1 MLYAESLAKVLEAEE
16 DPKNGTNIIQNIIKK
31 KTYQSITGVW
41 MRIDENGDVENNYTV
56 LARQNSPTKVLSEKV
71 DLIYQYTMMPVGNF
85 YYQGDELEPKLRLDK
100 TIDWIGG
107 EPPLDEPPCGYNNN
121 LCSTPSDKNREI
133 IAGVLG
139 SILLSVCLITAITY
153 RNWKYE
159 QEIAGLLWRIT
170 FDDMHRQTSN
180 GLLSSNSRSSL
191 SQMSVE
197 SKTAGQVFTQIA
209 LYRGMWVAVKQFH
222 YHRRIADLSR
232 DTKKEMK
239 ILRELHHDNINPFIG
254 ACIQGNCIYIV
265 TEYCMKGSLQDILEN
280 EDLKLDKIFIASLV
294 SDFIKGMLYLHDSEL
309 RVHGNLK
316 SSNCLIT
323 SRWVLQVSDF
333 GLHELRSNA
342 NTTTITDY
350 EYYRNLLWKAPELLR
365 QTSNFPKI
373 SQKGDVYSFAII
385 LHEIMQR
392 QGPFGNIMLPPKDI
406 VLKVMNGPSETGE
419 IFRPSLEELDCQDYI
434 INTIKDCWAE
444 KAENRPDFRQIREK
458 LKAMRQGM
466 KTNIVDNMMEM
477 MEKYANNLEE
487 LVDERTSQLQ
497 EEQKKT
503 EALLYRMLPKS
514 VAAQLI
520 KGEVVRPESFDAV
533 TIYFSDIVGFT
544 EMSADSTPME
554 VVTFLNDLYTIFDDI
569 ISHYNVYKVETI
581 GDAYMVVSG
590 LPLRNDDLHASEI
603 ASMALELLETVKT
616 FKIRHRP
623 NHLLKLRIGIHTGPV
638 VAGVVGLT
646 MPRYCL
652 FGDTVNTASRMES
665 NGEALKI
672 HISLQC
678 RDYLQKLGG
687 YIIEERGIIKMKFHR
702 NYVSNVQNWKYEQ
715 EIAGLLWRITF
726 DDMHRQTSNGLLS
739 SNSRSS
745 LSQMSVESKT
755 AGQVFTQIALY
766 RGMWVAVKQFHYHR
780 RIADLSRDTKKEMK
794 ILRELHHDN
803 INPFIGACI
812 QGNCIY
818 IVTEYCMKGSLQDI
832 LENEDLK
839 LDKIFIASLVSDFI
853 KGMLYLHDSELRV
866 HGNLKSSNCLI
877 TSRWVLQ
884 VSDFGLHELR
894 SNANTTTI
902 TDYEYYRNLLWK
914 APELLRQTSNF
925 PKISQKGDVYSFAI
939 ILHEIMQRQGPF
951 GNIML
956 PPKDIV
962 LKVMNGP
969 SETGEIFRPS
979 LEELDCQDYIINTIK
994 DCWAE
999 KAENRPDFRQ
1009 IREKLKAMRQGMKTN
1024 IVDNMMEMMEKY
1036 ANNLEELVDERTSQL
1051 QEEQK
1056 KTEALLYRMLPKSVA
1071 AQLIKGEVVRPE
1083 SFDAVTIYFSDIVGF
1098 TEMSADSTPM
1108 EVVTFLNDLY
1118 TIFDDIISHYNVYKV
1133 ETIGDAYMVVS
1144 GLPLRNDDLHA
1155 SEIASMA
1162 LELLETVKTFK
1173 IRHRPNHLLKLR
1185 IGIHTGPVVAG
1196 VVGLTMPR
1204 YCLFGDTVNT
1214 ASRMESNGEALK
1226 IHISLQCRDYLQ
1238 KLGGYIIEERG
1249 IIKMKGKG
1257 EVKTFWLLG
1266 QCNPRAHRTLPHDQ
1280 ILPQPLF
1287 SAVRDSEIRRR
1298 SPKLDHPRRGS
1309 LAVRNDACHL
1319 EDVVAAM
1326 SHGSI
1331 PSYLRN
1337 CGQDSPY
1344 NGRTLNTQNCHDNKV
1359 QNVEERT
1366 EEAMTEII
1374 PITSNGTTPH
1384 LEDGAT
1390 IIPLL
1395 SAEETINEKKHSKM
1409 HNKYWRSLDE
1419 LHKSKPNIVTWFAG
1433 LFSQKGPY
1441 IETHRLNH
1449 QTESAI

>member
-1 MLYAESLAKVLEAEE
+1 MANCRWVVLVWLCGWTLSTGNYSIGYLVGRDIKNLIISGAISYAIEKINKSNMLKDHKLELMYYGKAMDNLMITNMMLHQWKEGAIAFIGPDESCEVEATIAASLNLPLISYSCFNSRVNTKNFQTFARTHPSDERIVKSVVALLKYYKWTKFSIISQKLRPYLVVAENLEKFATLNKNFTLNSKVIFDDSYTCCEENLTCCENQFIKTIEETYKTTRVYTFLGTSRHLILFLVAMHMKRLLWKGEYVVIYIDLEVDVDSTAHKYLWKYLEGQDTALVDEKVAQRIIQSLLVVRATLPNGKEYYEFTDKVREYNLKSPFNHISPFKERQMHVTVEAAYLYDAVMLYAESLAKVLEAEE
-16 DPKNGTNIIQNIIKK
+16 DPKNGTSIIQNIIKK

-56 LARQNSPTKVLSEKV
+56 LARQNSPIKVLSESI

-85 YYQGDELEPKLRLDK
+85 YYQGDEWEPKLRLEK

-139 SILLSVCLITAITY
+139 SILISVCLVTAITY

-333 GLHELRSNA
+333 GLHELRSDA
-342 NTTTITDY
+342 N
-350 EYYRNLLWKAPELLR
+350 
-365 QTSNFPKI
+365 S
-373 SQKGDVYSFAII
+373 
-385 LHEIMQR
+385 
-392 QGPFGNIMLPPKDI
+392 
-406 VLKVMNGPSETGE
+406 
-419 IFRPSLEELDCQDYI
+419 
-434 INTIKDCWAE
+434 
-444 KAENRPDFRQIREK
+444 
-458 LKAMRQGM
+458 
-466 KTNIVDNMMEM
+466 
-477 MEKYANNLEE
+477 
-487 LVDERTSQLQ
+487 
-497 EEQKKT
+497 
-503 EALLYRMLPKS
+503 
-514 VAAQLI
+514 
-520 KGEVVRPESFDAV
+520 
-533 TIYFSDIVGFT
+533 
-544 EMSADSTPME
+544 
-554 VVTFLNDLYTIFDDI
+554 
-569 ISHYNVYKVETI
+569 
-581 GDAYMVVSG
+581 
-590 LPLRNDDLHASEI
+590 
-603 ASMALELLETVKT
+603 
-616 FKIRHRP
+616 
-623 NHLLKLRIGIHTGPV
+623 
-638 VAGVVGLT
+638 
-646 MPRYCL
+646 
-652 FGDTVNTASRMES
+652 
-665 NGEALKI
+665 
-672 HISLQC
+672 
-678 RDYLQKLGG
+678 
-687 YIIEERGIIKMKFHR
+687 
-702 NYVSNVQNWKYEQ
+702 
-715 EIAGLLWRITF
+715 
-726 DDMHRQTSNGLLS
+726 
-739 SNSRSS
+739 
-745 LSQMSVESKT
+745 
-755 AGQVFTQIALY
+755 
-766 RGMWVAVKQFHYHR
+766 
-780 RIADLSRDTKKEMK
+780 
-794 ILRELHHDN
+794 
-803 INPFIGACI
+803 
-812 QGNCIY
+812 
-818 IVTEYCMKGSLQDI
+818 
-832 LENEDLK
+832 
-839 LDKIFIASLVSDFI
+839 
-853 KGMLYLHDSELRV
+853 
-866 HGNLKSSNCLI
+866 
-877 TSRWVLQ
+877 
-884 VSDFGLHELR
+884 
-894 SNANTTTI
+894 TTI

-1266 QCNPRAHRTLPHDQ
+1266 QCSPRAHRTLPHDQ